1 MEKEDLEF
9 VNSKLKT
16 KNIFSEAMINVSSK
30 SVANKE
36 DAVKEIRNFSP
47 ADGWISL
54 QSSSAKRIQNSD
66 INVADEH
73 ILAGEF
79 YNSNGI
85 SLSVRFDGERW
96 IFVTCH
102 KVEEGDLVLKKNVRQ
117 LSKINDTTY
126 LNYDVFYKFDADF
139 GYRPYCSAFKGFTE
153 EK

>member
-9 VNSKLKT
+9 VNSQLKT

-73 ILAGEF
+73 ILAG
-79 YNSNGI
+79 
-85 SLSVRFDGERW
+85 
-96 IFVTCH
+96 
-102 KVEEGDLVLKKNVRQ
+102 
-117 LSKINDTTY
+117 
-126 LNYDVFYKFDADF
+126 
-139 GYRPYCSAFKGFTE
+139 
-153 EK
+153 